1 MTQRIV
7 LIDSNNIAYRAF
19 YALPD
24 TIITS
29 SGIMT
34 NAVLGFTN
42 MFLKIVE
49 DHRPDRVVCAFDSRG
64 PTFRHRM
71 FEDYKLHRK
80 KMPEELIGQ
89 LPLIKEVMEAFSI
102 SCIEMEGMEA
112 DDILATLA
120 RNAAESGDEAVIVTG
135 DKDMLQ
141 MVSGRVS
148 VLSSKKSITDTII
161 YGPEA
166 VREKMGVGPGSVRDL
181 LALMGDSSDNIPGVP
196 GIGPKTAVKLINEF
210 GSLEGIYENIA
221 KIKSVK
227 LQGMLEANRD
237 LAMKSKEL
245 ATLKKDLEIDREVVE
260 RSFRDI
266 DIGRIKDVFDR
277 LEFGSLLKR
286 LPGYAG
292 LMDIAES
299 SGEAAG
305 LELPSLELEI
315 FRGSIA
321 PGTVKDQIYL
331 MPAGSGASDILLYTG
346 GKKAFLADDG
356 ILKDE
361 KASGSLRAIMEDRDI
376 KKTGIRLKQVI
387 KFFLK
392 NDIEVRG
399 RLFDLEIMFLMLN
412 PLRSSADMAEMS
424 SRILGMEMDNIRFP
438 GGGKEGAGDT
448 QMSLDFGPPGAGEDL
463 DKERYGQVLKEAA
476 LLEGLGKRLVKKLQE
491 NGLTRLYEEIE
502 EPLIGVLA
510 EIEDKGVAIDK
521 DYLDSLIKEYD
532 IQIKK
537 LTEDIYGICG
547 KQFNI
552 NSSQQL
558 AEILFEDLGLP
569 ALKKTKTGFSTDAAV
584 LKAIRETS
592 PVIDRILDYR
602 EKTKLK
608 NTYVDVLP
616 RLIDPVDG
624 RLHTSYNQMG
634 TTTGRISSSDPNLQN
649 IPVRT
654 SLGKQIRKAFIPGKG
669 YDLLMASDYSQIE
682 LRVLAHLS
690 GDSSLIETFNRG
702 EDIHSRTA
710 SEIFGIDYDDVPE
723 EMRRKAK
730 AINFGIIYGM
740 TDFGLASRLSISN
753 EEAGEYIK
761 RYFERYPIIDRYL
774 KGLIESAVKNGYS
787 TTMFG
792 RKRYIRELGSSNGR
806 IRGLGERYA
815 VNTPIQGSAADI
827 MKLATI
833 RLHDRLA
840 SGSIDS
846 NIILHVHDEI
856 VLELR
861 QADAVILEKIVR
873 ESMED
878 VLELKVRLKVDIKTG
893 KNWYI

>member
-1 MTQRIV
+1 MTQKIV

-29 SGIMT
+29 SGVMT

-49 DHRPDRVVCAFDSRG
+49 DQRPDRVVCAFDSRG

-71 FEDYKLHRK
+71 FEEYKLHRK
-80 KMPEELIGQ
+80 KMPEELLGQ

-120 RNAAESGDEAVIVTG
+120 RNTAESGDEAVIVTG

-148 VLSSKKSITDTII
+148 VLSSKKSITDTFI

-196 GIGPKTAVKLINEF
+196 GVGPKTAVKLINEF

-227 LQGMLEANRD
+227 LQELLEANRD

-245 ATLKKDLEIDREVVE
+245 ATLKKDLDIDRELIE

-266 DIGRIKDVFDR
+266 DIGRIKDVFGR
-277 LEFGSLLKR
+277 LEFGNLLKR

-299 SGEAAG
+299 GGEAAG
-305 LELPSLELEI
+305 LELPALELERSGDGTI
-315 FRGSIA
+315 
-321 PGTVKDQIYL
+321 PGPVKDQIYL
-331 MPAGSGASDILLYTG
+331 MPAGPGASDILVYTG
-346 GKKAFLADDG
+346 GEKAFLADAG
-356 ILKDE
+356 IPGEE
-361 KASGSLRAIMEDRDI
+361 KASGALRAIMEDSDI
-376 KKTGIRLKQVI
+376 KKTGIHLKQVI
-387 KFFLK
+387 KLFLK
-392 NDIEVRG
+392 NGIKVRG
-399 RLFDLEIMFLMLN
+399 RLFDLEIMFLLVN
-412 PLRSSADMAEMS
+412 PLRSSADMAGMS
-424 SRILGMEMDNIRFP
+424 SLILGMEMDDIRFP
-438 GGGKEGAGDT
+438 GSGKEDTGDT
-448 QMSLDFGPPGAGEDL
+448 QMSLDFASPGAGEDI
-463 DKERYGQVLKEAA
+463 DTEKYGQVLKEAA
-476 LLEGLGKRLVKKLQE
+476 LLDELGKRLVKKLQE
-491 NGLTRLYEEIE
+491 NGLTCLYEEIE
-502 EPLIGVLA
+502 EPMIGVLA
-510 EIEDKGVAIDK
+510 EIENKGVAIDK
-521 DYLDSLIKEYD
+521 DYLGRLIKEYD
-532 IQIKK
+532 IHIKK
-537 LTEDIYGICG
+537 LTEDIYDICG

-558 AEILFEDLGLP
+558 AEILYEDLGLP
-569 ALKKTKTGFSTDAAV
+569 SLKKTKTGFSTDAAV
-584 LKAIRETS
+584 LKAIRGTS

-690 GDSSLIETFNRG
+690 GDSSLIDSFNRG

-761 RYFERYPIIDRYL
+761 RYFERYPMVDRYL

-840 SGSIDS
+840 SESIDS

-861 QADAVILEKIVR
+861 QADAGIVEKIVR

>member
-1 MTQRIV
+1 MTQKIV

-49 DHRPDRVVCAFDSRG
+49 DQRPDRVVCAFDSSG
-64 PTFRHRM
+64 PTFRHLM
-71 FEDYKLHRK
+71 FEEYKLHRK
-80 KMPEELIGQ
+80 KMPEELLGQ

-120 RNAAESGDEAVIVTG
+120 RDAAESGDEAVIVTG

-210 GSLEGIYENIA
+210 GSLEGIYEKMA
-221 KIKSVK
+221 EIKSLK
-227 LQGMLEANRD
+227 LQGLLEANRD
-237 LAMKSKEL
+237 LAIKSKEL
-245 ATLKKDLEIDREVVE
+245 ATLKKDLEIDRKAVE

-266 DIGRIKDVFDR
+266 DIRKIKDVFGR

-292 LMDIAES
+292 LMDIAGS
-299 SGEAAG
+299 SGEAES
-305 LELPSLELEI
+305 LELPSLELER
-315 FRGSIA
+315 FRGGTA
-321 PGTVKDQIYL
+321 PGPVKDQIYL
-331 MPAGSGASDILLYTG
+331 MPAGPAASDILLYTG
-346 GKKAFLADDG
+346 GGKAFLADDS
-356 ILKDE
+356 ILKD
-361 KASGSLRAIMEDRDI
+361 KKSSGTIRAIMEDRDI

-392 NDIEVRG
+392 NDIEVKG
-399 RLFDLEIMFLMLN
+399 RLYDLEIMFLMLN

-424 SRILGMEMDNIRFP
+424 SRILGMEMDDIRLP
-438 GGGKEGAGDT
+438 GSGNQDAGDT
-448 QMSLDFGPPGAGEDL
+448 QMSLDFGSPGAGKDL

-491 NGLTRLYEEIE
+491 NSLAPLYEEIE
-502 EPLIGVLA
+502 EPLIGILA
-510 EIEDKGVAIDK
+510 EIENKGVAIDK
-521 DYLDSLIKEYD
+521 DYLGRLIKEYD

-537 LTEDIYGICG
+537 LTEDIYAICG

-761 RYFERYPIIDRYL
+761 RYFERYPMVDRYL

-806 IRGLGERYA
+806 IRLLGERYA

-833 RLHDRLA
+833 RLHDRL
-840 SGSIDS
+840 SSESVDS

-861 QADAVILEKIVR
+861 QADAGIMEKTVR

-893 KNWYI
+893 KNWYM